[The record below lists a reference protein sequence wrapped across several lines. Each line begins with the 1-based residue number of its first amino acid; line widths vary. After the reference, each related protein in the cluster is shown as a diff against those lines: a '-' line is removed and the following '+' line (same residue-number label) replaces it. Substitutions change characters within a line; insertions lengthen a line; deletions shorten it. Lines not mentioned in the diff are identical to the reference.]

1 MFRRFVF
8 LALVST
14 VLLAVAMADLE
25 DQKEQVKKALGDLK
39 QGSEQTKKEV
49 QAKLDELSGGFE
61 AQSEQAQEKGKK
73 ILEKIMQ
80 TLDHAKGGHGDGANQ
95 ILDKIKS
102 MF

>member
-1 MFRRFVF
+1 MSFP
-8 LALVST
+8 
-14 VLLAVAMADLE
+14 ADLRYIRT
-25 DQKEQVKKALGDLK
+25 DKNAMSLCLNCYPGILGTSIYAQIASRK
-39 QGSEQTKKEV
+39 TVFQ
-49 QAKLDELSGGFE
+49 